1 MSQRRRTIALQPPLK
16 ALAEL
21 GAVPLDEQ
29 RLYSA
34 PASGSGITKVFKV
47 HYKGREGFWL
57 VGLLGFWLVGLW
69 RFWLVGLWRFWLA
82 GLWRFW
88 LAGLWRFWLASLWRF
103 WLVGLLLRRMVADR
117 GWGGT
122 LVFRLVLPRSL
133 IQCNTIALL
142 CGLVS
147 VLRAVFSGAC
157 VALCVALG
165 DDLLV
170 DSWGGLLC
178 R

>member
-34 PASGSGITKVFKV
+34 PASGPGVTKVFKV

-57 VGLLGFWLVGLW
+57 VGLLGFWLVGLLG
-69 RFWLVGLWRFWLA
+69 FWLVGLWRFWLA

-88 LAGLWRFWLASLWRF
+88 LAGLWRF

-170 DSWGGLLC
+170 DSWDGLLC

>member
-1 MSQRRRTIALQPPLK
+1 MSQHRRTIALQPPLK

-34 PASGSGITKVFKV
+34 PASGPGVTKVFKV

-57 VGLLGFWLVGLW
+57 VGPW

-82 GLWRFW
+82 G
-88 LAGLWRFWLASLWRF
+88 LWRF

-170 DSWGGLLC
+170 DSWDGLLC

>member
-69 RFWLVGLWRFWLA
+69 RFWLVGL
-82 GLWRFW
+82 
-88 LAGLWRFWLASLWRF
+88 
-103 WLVGLLLRRMVADR
+103 LLRRMVADR

-122 LVFRLVLPRSL
+122 LVFRLVLQRSL
-133 IQCNTIALL
+133 IPCNCSINFFAVKSAETTIALL

-147 VLRAVFSGAC
+147 VLRTVFSGAC
-157 VALCVALG
+157 VALCVALC